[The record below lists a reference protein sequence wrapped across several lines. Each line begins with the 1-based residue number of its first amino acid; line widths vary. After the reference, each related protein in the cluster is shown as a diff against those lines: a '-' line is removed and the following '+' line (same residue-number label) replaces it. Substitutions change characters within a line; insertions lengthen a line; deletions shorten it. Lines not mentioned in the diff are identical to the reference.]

1 MPAHRAISGVIL
13 QCSNDAAELD
23 VLMISKPI
31 LALAAASFGIG
42 TTEFVIMGLLPDV
55 ARSFAVTIPQAG
67 YLVSGYAMGVVVGAP
82 IVAIATA
89 GLPRKTALLTLMAVF
104 IIGNLGCALAP
115 DYWTLMAARIVTAF
129 SHGAFFGIGAV
140 VARDLVPREQRAQ
153 AVSLMFAGLT
163 LANVLGVP
171 FGTALG
177 QFAGWRAAFWAVVVI
192 GLIAGLAIVRYVP
205 SGLPGSR
212 GGLAKEFRALGRWP
226 VLLPMLIS
234 TLASVSMFSLFTYIT
249 PLLEEVTGL
258 SPHGVTGALLSI
270 GVGLTI
276 GNLIGG
282 KLADR
287 NLLGTV
293 IGAFVGVMA
302 VLVLLAFAIHSVIPT
317 MALLILWGGLAFALV
332 SPLQIWVVDAA
343 TDAPNLAS
351 TLNQGAFNLGNATGA
366 WLGGAALNAG
376 MHYAQLPLL
385 GVAVAAVALALVLST
400 FANRRVMPVQLRP
413 AE

>member
-1 MPAHRAISGVIL
+1 MLRCSIAGSRIIRISL
-13 QCSNDAAELD
+13 
-23 VLMISKPI
+23 PI

-55 ARSFAVTIPQAG
+55 ARSLAVTIPQAG

-82 IVAIATA
+82 LVAIATA
-89 GLPRKTALLTLMAVF
+89 RLPRKTALLALMAVF
-104 IIGNLGCALAP
+104 IIGNIGCALAP
-115 DYWTLMAARIVTAF
+115 DYWLLMGARVLTAF
-129 SHGAFFGIGAV
+129 AHGAFFGIGAV
-140 VARDLVPREQRAQ
+140 VARDLVPREQRTQ

-177 QFAGWRAAFWAVVVI
+177 QAAGWRAAFWAVVAI
-192 GLIAGLAIVRYVP
+192 GVVAGLAIIRFVP
-205 SGLPGSR
+205 SGMPGTR
-212 GGLAKEFRALGRWP
+212 GGLTSEFRALGRWP
-226 VLLPMLIS
+226 VMLPMLIS
-234 TLASVSMFSLFTYIT
+234 TTASVSMFTLFTYIT

-258 SPHGVTGALLSI
+258 TPHGVTGALLAI
-270 GVGLTI
+270 GVGLTV

-282 KLADR
+282 RLADR
-287 NLLGTV
+287 NLLKTV
-293 IGAFVGVMA
+293 IGAFAGLVA
-302 VLVLLAFAIHSVIPT
+302 VLILLSFVSRSPIPT

-376 MHYAQLPLL
+376 VHYAQLPLL
-385 GVAVAAVALALVLST
+385 AALVAAIALAMVLST
-400 FANRRVMPVQLRP
+400 FANRRVLPVQVSP

>member
-1 MPAHRAISGVIL
+1 
-13 QCSNDAAELD
+13 
-23 VLMISKPI
+23 MISKPI

-82 IVAIATA
+82 LVAMATA
-89 GLPRKTALLTLMAVF
+89 ALPRKTALLALMAVF

-115 DYWTLMAARIVTAF
+115 TYWLLMAARVVTAF

-177 QFAGWRAAFWAVVVI
+177 QQAGWRSAFWAVVVI
-192 GLIAGLAIVRYVP
+192 GLVAGAAIIRYVP

-212 GGLAKEFRALGRWP
+212 GGLAREFRALGRWP

-234 TLASVSMFSLFTYIT
+234 ITAAVSMFSLFTYIT
-249 PLLEEVTGL
+249 PLLEEVTGMT
-258 SPHGVTGALLSI
+258 PHGVTGALLAI

-282 KLADR
+282 RLADR

-293 IGAFVGVMA
+293 IGAFAGVMV
-302 VLVLLAFAIHSVIPT
+302 VLILLALVIHSAVPT
-317 MALLILWGGLAFALV
+317 LALLVLWGGLAFALV

-351 TLNQGAFNLGNATGA
+351 TLNQGAFNLGNAIGA
-366 WLGGAALNAG
+366 WLGGSALNAG
-376 MHYAQLPLL
+376 MQYAHLPYV
-385 GVAVAAVALALVLST
+385 GAAVTAVALALTLST
-400 FANRRVMPVQLRP
+400 FANRRVMPVQLQP
-413 AE
+413 GE